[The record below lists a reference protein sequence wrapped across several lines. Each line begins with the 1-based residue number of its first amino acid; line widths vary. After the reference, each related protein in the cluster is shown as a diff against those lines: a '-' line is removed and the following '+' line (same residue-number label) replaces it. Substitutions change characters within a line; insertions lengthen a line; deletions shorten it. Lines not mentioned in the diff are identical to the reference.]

1 METRLFSP
9 IGFLVLVVAFV
20 WVSINPVSKVYFI
33 KLTEKTRSL
42 QNYNSLEHIRPPPP
56 KLIIV
61 LRI

>member
-9 IGFLVLVVAFV
+9 IGLWVLVVAFV
-20 WVSINPVSKVYFI
+20 WVSINPVNKVYFI
-33 KLTEKTRSL
+33 KLTEKTGSL

-56 KLIIV
+56 RFTTV